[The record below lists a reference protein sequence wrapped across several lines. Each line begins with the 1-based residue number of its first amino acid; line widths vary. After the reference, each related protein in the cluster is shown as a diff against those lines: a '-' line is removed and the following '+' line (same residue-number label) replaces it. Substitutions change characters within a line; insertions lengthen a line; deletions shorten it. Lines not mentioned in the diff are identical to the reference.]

1 MSDFYGDF
9 AKELDAAENAASN
22 KNIQLPVEEITE
34 RLIRELTGKIRESKG
49 KTVLHFTIV
58 DREAQ
63 VSLNL
68 FSKSYKVG
76 LTQPLVDFLDDNQIR
91 YSIA

>member
-1 MSDFYGDF
+1 M
-9 AKELDAAENAASN
+9 
-22 KNIQLPVEEITE
+22 
-34 RLIRELTGKIRESKG
+34 RLLRELTGKLRESKG
-49 KTVLHFTIV
+49 KKVLHFTIV